1 MLESGD
7 KKRLSEVSEALY
19 SISRQVRILKHI
31 SWPGIVRYKF
41 FRSKSE
47 KLPEVEYP
55 HFDSSGLKKRL
66 KLARRQLGDLP
77 QDKWLLRK
85 SRDLEAGI
93 NLLSTSGTKDFY
105 KYSSRIYG
113 TPNKKLRDGKTTPM
127 GLARQ
132 FAQIMDAQSTL
143 KNQISSKDVIPIEEI
158 RDRIEFKVKTVFG
171 QDSPNVVISDRISA
185 KATASSKK
193 IKLRKGAIFTE
204 KDIDQ
209 LVNHEAMVHVATTL
223 NGRHQKDM
231 KILGGNYGSVTK
243 TQEGLAVFSEFI
255 TGCIDVRRMRRIMNR
270 VEAIQMAIDGADF
283 IQVYRFF
290 LERSRLK
297 TEAFENARRIFRGGV
312 MTGGAPFTKDIVYL
326 DGLVR
331 IHNFIR
337 AVVSRGRN
345 DVLELLFAGKME
357 LDDMPIILEM
367 KKEGMVK
374 PPRYLPAWV
383 LDKNYLVS
391 YFALSIFIGEMDH
404 QRTDGYYQSL
414 F

>member
-7 KKRLSEVSEALY
+7 KKRLSEVSETLY
-19 SISRQVRILKHI
+19 SISRQVRILGHL
-31 SWPGIVRYKF
+31 SWPKATRYTF
-41 FRSKSE
+41 FRSGSQ

-55 HFDSSGLKKRL
+55 RFDSSEIKKRL
-66 KLARRQLGDLP
+66 RLARKQLGDLP

-171 QDSPNVVISDRISA
+171 QDSPKVLISDRISA

-193 IKLRKGAIFTE
+193 IKLRKGASFTE

-283 IQVYRFF
+283 IEVYGFF

>member
-7 KKRLSEVSEALY
+7 KKRLSEVSETLY
-19 SISRQVRILKHI
+19 SISRQVRILGHL
-31 SWPGIVRYKF
+31 SWPKAARYTF
-41 FRSKSE
+41 FRSGSQ

-55 HFDSSGLKKRL
+55 RFDSSEIKKRL
-66 KLARRQLGDLP
+66 RLARKELGDLP
-77 QDKWLLRK
+77 QDKWLLKK
-85 SRDLEAGI
+85 SKDLEAGV
-93 NLLSTSGTKDFY
+93 NLISSCGTKDFF
-105 KYSSRIYG
+105 KHSSKIYG
-113 TPNKKLRDGKTTPM
+113 NPNKKLRDGKTTPM

-132 FAQIMDAQSTL
+132 FTSVMNAQSVIKSQTKA
-143 KNQISSKDVIPIEEI
+143 KNSVSINEI
-158 RDRIEFKVKTVFG
+158 RERIEKRVKKVFG
-171 QDSPNVVISDRISA
+171 KDCPKVIVSDGISA
-185 KATASSKK
+185 KATASSKR
-193 IKLRKGAIFTE
+193 IRLRRGASFTE

-209 LVNHEAMVHVATTL
+209 LINHEAMVHVATTL
-223 NGRHQKDM
+223 NGRHQSSM
-231 KILGGNYGSVTK
+231 KILGGNYGAVTK

-337 AVVSRGRN
+337 AAVSRGRN

-374 PPRYLPAWV
+374 PPRYLPDWV
-383 LDKNYLVS
+383 LDKDYLVS

-404 QRTDGYYQSL
+404 QRTDGYYRSL

>member
-31 SWPGIVRYKF
+31 SWPGIIRYKF

-55 HFDSSGLKKRL
+55 NFDSSDIKKRL

-209 LVNHEAMVHVATTL
+209 FVNQEAMDHVATTL

-283 IQVYRFF
+283 IEVYGFF

-374 PPRYLPAWV
+374 TPRYLPAWV

>member
-7 KKRLSEVSEALY
+7 KKRLREVSETLY
-19 SISRQVRILKHI
+19 SISRQVRILGHL
-31 SWPGIVRYKF
+31 SWPKATRYTF
-41 FRSKSE
+41 FRSGSQ

-55 HFDSSGLKKRL
+55 RFDSSEIKKRL

-171 QDSPNVVISDRISA
+171 QDSHKVLISDRISA

-193 IKLRKGAIFTE
+193 IKLRKGASFTE

-255 TGCIDVRRMRRIMNR
+255 TGCIDVRRMRRIMSR

-283 IQVYRFF
+283 IEVYRFF

-297 TEAFENARRIFRGGV
+297 TEAFENTRRIFRGGV

-383 LDKNYLVS
+383 LDKDYLVS

>member
-1 MLESGD
+1 M
-7 KKRLSEVSEALY
+7 
-19 SISRQVRILKHI
+19 
-31 SWPGIVRYKF
+31 
-41 FRSKSE
+41 
-47 KLPEVEYP
+47 PEVEYP
-55 HFDSSGLKKRL
+55 LFDSSDIKKRL
-66 KLARRQLGDLP
+66 RLARKELGDLP
-77 QDKWLLRK
+77 QDKWLLKK
-85 SRDLEAGI
+85 SKDLEAGV
-93 NLLSTSGTKDFY
+93 NLISSCGTKEFF
-105 KYSSRIYG
+105 KHSSKIYG

-171 QDSPNVVISDRISA
+171 RDSPKVLISDRISA

-193 IKLRKGAIFTE
+193 IKLRKGASFTE

-374 PPRYLPAWV
+374 TPRYLPAWV

>member
-7 KKRLSEVSEALY
+7 KKRLSEVSETLY
-19 SISRQVRILKHI
+19 SISRQVRILGHL
-31 SWPGIVRYKF
+31 SWPKATRYTF
-41 FRSKSE
+41 FRSGSQ

-55 HFDSSGLKKRL
+55 RFDSSEIKKRL
-66 KLARRQLGDLP
+66 RLARKQLGDLP

-85 SRDLEAGI
+85 SKDLEAGI

-171 QDSPNVVISDRISA
+171 QDSPKVLISDRISA

-193 IKLRKGAIFTE
+193 IKLRKGASFTE

-255 TGCIDVRRMRRIMNR
+255 TGCIDVSRMRRIMNR

-374 PPRYLPAWV
+374 TPRYLPAWV

>member
-7 KKRLSEVSEALY
+7 KKRLSEVSETLY
-19 SISRQVRILKHI
+19 SISRQVRILGHL
-31 SWPGIVRYKF
+31 SWPKATRYTF
-41 FRSKSE
+41 FRSGSQ

-55 HFDSSGLKKRL
+55 RFDSSEIKKRL
-66 KLARRQLGDLP
+66 RLARKQLGDLP

-158 RDRIEFKVKTVFG
+158 RDRIEFKLKTVFG
-171 QDSPNVVISDRISA
+171 QDSPKVLISDRISA

-193 IKLRKGAIFTE
+193 IKLRKGASFTE

-345 DVLELLFAGKME
+345 DVLELLFAGKLE

-374 PPRYLPAWV
+374 PPRYIPDWV
-383 LDKNYLVS
+383 LDKDYLVS

>member
-19 SISRQVRILKHI
+19 SISRKVRILKHI

-55 HFDSSGLKKRL
+55 HFDSSDIKKRL
-66 KLARRQLGDLP
+66 KLARRQLGDLT

-93 NLLSTSGTKDFY
+93 NLLSSSGTKDFY

-171 QDSPNVVISDRISA
+171 QDSPKVLISDRISA

-193 IKLRKGAIFTE
+193 IKLRKGASFTE

-374 PPRYLPAWV
+374 PPRYLPDWV
-383 LDKNYLVS
+383 LDKNYLIS

>member
-31 SWPGIVRYKF
+31 SWPGIIRYKF

-55 HFDSSGLKKRL
+55 HFDSSDIKKRL
-66 KLARRQLGDLP
+66 KLARRQLGDLT

-93 NLLSTSGTKDFY
+93 NLLSSSGTKDFY

-127 GLARQ
+127 RLARQ

-193 IKLRKGAIFTE
+193 IKLRKGASFTE

-283 IQVYRFF
+283 IEVYGFF

-374 PPRYLPAWV
+374 PPRYLPDWV
-383 LDKNYLVS
+383 LDKNYLIS

>member
-31 SWPGIVRYKF
+31 SWPGIIRYKF

-55 HFDSSGLKKRL
+55 HFDSSDIKKRL

-193 IKLRKGAIFTE
+193 IKLRKGASFTE

-255 TGCIDVRRMRRIMNR
+255 TGCIDARRMRRIMNR

-331 IHNFIR
+331 IHNFMR
-337 AVVSRGRN
+337 AVISRGRH
-345 DVLELLFAGKME
+345 DVLELLFAGKMD

-367 KKEGMVK
+367 KNEGMVT
-374 PPRYLPAWV
+374 PPKYLPDWV
-383 LDKNYLVS
+383 MNKDYLVS